1 VCAWYDTTQAL
12 FGVDIAVRAGEV
24 LALVGANGAGK
35 TTTIRSILGLTRTT
49 GTIEID
55 GKNIST
61 WPTHSR
67 VNRCGIATVH
77 ESRSLFGELT
87 VLENLQLGSKRGP
100 SLVPDEIADLFPIVK
115 NRANSPVATLSGGER
130 QMVALARSIMR
141 NPRLVLLDEPTLGL
155 APIVSDAIY
164 EQIVL
169 LSRQGIAVLLIEQS
183 INRALTVA
191 NRLQLIS
198 VGRTHDSIDS
208 KDIEKVRNLEAQVL
222 SATTFRTAPMSEAE
236 VQNES

>member
-1 VCAWYDTTQAL
+1 
-12 FGVDIAVRAGEV
+12 
-24 LALVGANGAGK
+24 
-35 TTTIRSILGLTRTT
+35 
-49 GTIEID
+49 
-55 GKNIST
+55 
-61 WPTHSR
+61 
-67 VNRCGIATVH
+67 
-77 ESRSLFGELT
+77 
-87 VLENLQLGSKRGP
+87 
-100 SLVPDEIADLFPIVK
+100 
-115 NRANSPVATLSGGER
+115 
-130 QMVALARSIMR
+130 MVALARSIMR